1 MKKLSIIIIVLLT
14 YSCSGNKIVFHEPI
28 ATANSPQKIAVFID
42 GTANNE
48 GSYTNIS
55 RLYNLTTLQSDTN
68 VKAVYIT
75 GIGSKDGSLSRMI
88 YGWGTQEDVVDAYL
102 FLTDNYSKKRK
113 DEIYLF
119 GFSRGAYAIRILAG
133 IIHVA
138 GIPDLSHLNTKEKKH
153 FVNQLYNI
161 QKGKYSLQERRDR
174 LIKKLGPKAVSNSV
188 DIEFMGLWDTV
199 EALGIPD
206 FKEEYKTPN
215 IKYVDQLCNVKKAA
229 HALSLNDNRATVF
242 TPILLS
248 HQGLINNCKN
258 VNISDVV
265 NEVWFFGAH
274 SDVGGGYMDT
284 DMHGISLNWMINQLK
299 PYDLVQNPTKVYAQ
313 INDISHDPKQ
323 GFAGLFYA
331 RRDRNLK
338 LYASDST
345 YNNGKIKIHNSV
357 FERLK
362 YPLKNHDQN
371 LLKQSNF
378 KHCFEYSEEN
388 GYQYI
393 ESSNCFEIISEN

>member
-1 MKKLSIIIIVLLT
+1 MKKLLIIIILILT
-14 YSCSGNKIVFHEPI
+14 YSCSGNKIIFHEPI
-28 ATANSPQKIAVFID
+28 PTANKPQKIAIFID

-48 GSYTNIS
+48 GSYTNVS
-55 RLYNLTTLQSDTN
+55 KLYNLTTLQSTAN
-68 VKAVYIT
+68 IRAAYIT
-75 GIGSKDGSLSRMI
+75 GIGSNDGNFSRMI

-102 FLTDNYSKKRK
+102 FLIENYSKNRN

-133 IIHVA
+133 IINVA
-138 GIPDLSHLNTKEKKH
+138 GIPDLSHLNTKQKKH
-153 FVNQLYNI
+153 FANRLYRI
-161 QKGKYSLQERRDR
+161 QKGKYSLQERRNR
-174 LIKKLGPKAVSNSV
+174 LVKKLGPKAVSNSV

-199 EALGIPD
+199 EALGIAD

-215 IKYVDQLCNVKKAA
+215 VKYVDQLCNIKKAA

-274 SDVGGGYMDT
+274 SDVGGGYLDTNMD
-284 DMHGISLNWMINQLK
+284 GLSLNWMISQLK
-299 PYDLVQNPTKVYAQ
+299 THGLVQNSASVYAQ
-313 INDISHDPKQ
+313 IKDKSHDPKQ
-323 GFAGLFYA
+323 GFVGLFYP
-331 RRDRNLK
+331 RRHRSLK
-338 LYASDST
+338 LYASDSS
-345 YNNGKIKIHNSV
+345 YNKGKLKIHSSV

-362 YPLKNHDQN
+362 YPLKEYDQN
-371 LLKQSNF
+371 LVNSSNF
-378 KHCFEYSEEN
+378 KDCFEYSEEK

-393 ESSNCFEIISEN
+393 KSSNCFEIISDN

>member
-1 MKKLSIIIIVLLT
+1 MKILYIILILILT
-14 YSCSGNKIVFHEPI
+14 CSCSGNKTVFHEPI
-28 ATANSPQKIAVFID
+28 PTANKAQKIAVFID

-48 GSYTNIS
+48 ESYTNVS
-55 RLYNLTTLQSDTN
+55 KLYNLSTLQSSKNTR
-68 VKAVYIT
+68 AIYIT
-75 GIGSKDGSLSRMI
+75 GIGSSDGSLTRMI

-102 FLTDNYSKKRK
+102 FLIDNYSKERN

-133 IIHVA
+133 IIYVA
-138 GIPDLSHLNTKEKKH
+138 GIPDLSHLNAKEKKH
-153 FVNQLYNI
+153 FANQLFRI
-161 QKGKYSLQERRDR
+161 QKGKYSIQTRRDR
-174 LIKKLGPKAVSNSV
+174 LIKKLGTIAVSNSV
-188 DIEFMGLWDTV
+188 EIEFMGLWDTV
-199 EALGIPD
+199 EAIGIAD

-215 IKYVDQLCNVKKAA
+215 IKYVDQLCNVKKVA

-248 HQGLINNCKN
+248 HQGLINNCKK
-258 VNISDVV
+258 VSIPEIV

-284 DMHGISLNWMINQLK
+284 NMDGISLNWMLSELK
-299 PYDLVQNPTKVYAQ
+299 PYHLIQNVDMVYEQ
-313 INDISHDPKQ
+313 INDKSHNPKL
-323 GFAGLFYA
+323 GFAGLFYP

-338 LYASDST
+338 LYSNDSL
-345 YNNGKIKIHNSV
+345 YNNGKLKIHSSV

-362 YPLKNHDQN
+362 YPINAYEQN
-371 LLKQSNF
+371 LVKPSNF
-378 KHCFEYSEEN
+378 KDCFNYSEEN

-393 ESSNCFEIISEN
+393 KSTNCFEVISNE